1 MINRNIDVMTL
12 TYEFITVKFLDLF
25 QNDYNYRIL
34 NQPFKRSGTEVKK
47 VKTLAKE
54 VTINTK

>member
-1 MINRNIDVMTL
+1 MINRQIDVMTL

-25 QNDYNYRIL
+25 QNDYYYRIL

>member
-25 QNDYNYRIL
+25 QNDYRIL